1 MGFSPP
7 ISNFLLNR
15 ALLLQEYT
23 VKNPIFVFL
32 TSLTNFPTIFWALL
46 PPVIFLTSF
55 GYIFLYIFCG
65 DPKMGYNRCPLFI
78 MLTEQGFCAVS
89 FIKIN
94 PKRNSRN
101 WSGWSLIDLKLV
113 FYSNPPQPQKNYAQN
128 LVILRSLLAISLNQ
142 NL

>member
-1 MGFSPP
+1 MGYSPQ
-7 ISNFLLNR
+7 ISNFPCQQGFPPSRIYYQKFHL
-15 ALLLQEYT
+15 
-23 VKNPIFVFL
+23 VFL
-32 TSLTNFPTIFWALL
+32 TLLTNFPTIFWALP

-78 MLTEQGFCAVS
+78 MLTEQRFCAVS

-94 PKRNSRN
+94 QNWAPKTDLVGARLL
-101 WSGWSLIDLKLV
+101 WSFVLTSILLNPKTMIKIYYLEIPSGDL
-113 FYSNPPQPQKNYAQN
+113 
-128 LVILRSLLAISLNQ
+128 LNQ